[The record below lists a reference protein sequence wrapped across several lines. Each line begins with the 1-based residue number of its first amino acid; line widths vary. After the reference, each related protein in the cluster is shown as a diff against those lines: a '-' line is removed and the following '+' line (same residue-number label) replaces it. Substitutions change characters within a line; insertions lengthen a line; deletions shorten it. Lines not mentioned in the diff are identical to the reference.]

1 MAKEPFENR
10 KTPMHKRMAAG
21 EPLNGQHLRSG
32 GKVKGEDGYKTGGKI
47 KAKIGGAISAE
58 DKDRDGYKV
67 GGAVT
72 GSAKGADGHKKMPA
86 SGPKLKC

>member
-10 KTPMHKRMAAG
+10 KTPMHKRLASG

-32 GKVKGEDGYKTGGKI
+32 GKVKDGAEFKGGGKT
-47 KAKIGGAISAE
+47 KAKVGGAISAE

-72 GSAKGADGHKKMPA
+72 GSTKGADGHKKMPA

>member
-10 KTPMHKRMAAG
+10 KTNMHKRIAAG

-32 GKVKGEDGYKTGGKI
+32 GKVK
-47 KAKIGGAISAE
+47 AKVGGAISAE
-58 DKDRDGYKV
+58 DKDRDGYKN
-67 GGAVT
+67 GGHV
-72 GSAKGADGHKKMPA
+72 KMPA

>member
-10 KTPMHKRMAAG
+10 KTNMHKRIAAG

-32 GKVKGEDGYKTGGKI
+32 GKV
-47 KAKIGGAISAE
+47 GGAISAE
-58 DKDRDGYKV
+58 DKDRDGYKI

-72 GSAKGADGHKKMPA
+72 GSSKGADGHKKMPA